1 VGLWHQWITISIVLL
16 DNIGLVLRGVNPEP
30 PRCIIGLHWAI
41 AEPPSPPLELAGHGL
56 TPADVA
62 DVARRGR
69 RVEIAPPVR
78 ERMAESRAALDRA
91 LAEERPVYGL
101 TTGLGA
107 RVVEAVAPDRAAE
120 QSARIVRGR
129 AAAVGEPLPAASV
142 RAAMLARL
150 NGLCAGG
157 SGASPHVAELLAEM
171 LNAGVHPVVPR
182 SGSIGSGDLCLLAHV
197 GLVVMG
203 EGEAE
208 LGGDRL
214 TGAEALRRAGLEP
227 AALGPGDGLALV
239 SSPAVAAGVAAL
251 ALDAAEGLL
260 ETLAIATALSMEG
273 FRASPSPIDAN
284 VAGAHPAPGQ
294 EWEAAGLRELLRGG
308 TLLEGRGRRLQDP
321 LSFRCASHVHG
332 ALRWALDVLATAVA
346 ATINGAGENPLVLA
360 SGEVVSTGNFHTP
373 ALALALDTCAIAF
386 AQAAGPASERPAR
399 LANER
404 LSGLPANLSRAG
416 DGRSGVAPL
425 LKTSQSLAVDIR
437 HLAAPLAAD
446 PRFGADG
453 VEDDSTNAA
462 AAALRLERQLGL
474 LERVVAVELVCA
486 TLAVDLATP
495 ERMGRG
501 TTAAHACVR
510 ELVEPLDD
518 DRPLGA
524 DVERVA
530 RELVASGG
538 LRERIREAVRWQ
550 ESS

>member
-1 VGLWHQWITISIVLL
+1 
-16 DNIGLVLRGVNPEP
+16 
-30 PRCIIGLHWAI
+30 
-41 AEPPSPPLELAGHGL
+41 
-56 TPADVA
+56 
-62 DVARRGR
+62 
-69 RVEIAPPVR
+69 
-78 ERMAESRAALDRA
+78 
-91 LAEERPVYGL
+91 
-101 TTGLGA
+101 
-107 RVVEAVAPDRAAE
+107 
-120 QSARIVRGR
+120 
-129 AAAVGEPLPAASV
+129 
-142 RAAMLARL
+142 
-150 NGLCAGG
+150 
-157 SGASPHVAELLAEM
+157 
-171 LNAGVHPVVPR
+171 
-182 SGSIGSGDLCLLAHV
+182 
-197 GLVVMG
+197 MG

-373 ALALALDTCAIAF
+373 ALALALDTCAIAV

-486 TLAVDLATP
+486 TLAVDLAAP

-501 TTAAHACVR
+501 TAAAHGCVR